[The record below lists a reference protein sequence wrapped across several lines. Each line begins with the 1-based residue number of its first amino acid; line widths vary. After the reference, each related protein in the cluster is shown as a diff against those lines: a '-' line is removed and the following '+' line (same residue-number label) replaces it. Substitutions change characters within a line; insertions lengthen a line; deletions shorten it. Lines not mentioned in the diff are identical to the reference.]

1 MYGRVRPKTVAPFKP
16 DFVKNDKVILSFD
29 GYFRQK
35 VVESNLEQ
43 YDLIRKVKI
52 MYFMEDDTITVVEPP
67 YIVRTMDL
75 PNNEVPNTKIKLYS
89 RIAVIRKEES
99 FDVHEL

>member
-16 DFVKNDKVILSFD
+16 DFVRNDKIILTFD

-35 VVESNLEQ
+35 VVEPNLEQ

-52 MYFMEDDTITVVEPP
+52 MYFMEDDTVTVVEPP
-67 YIVRTMDL
+67 YMVRTKPCHCVDME
-75 PNNEVPNTKIKLYS
+75 NMYV
-89 RIAVIRKEES
+89 
-99 FDVHEL
+99 DVQCIFLF

>member
-1 MYGRVRPKTVAPFKP
+1 MKKRHDASWMYGRVRPKTVAPFKP

-67 YIVRTMDL
+67 YIVRTMDS
-75 PNNEVPNTKIKLYS
+75 PNK
-89 RIAVIRKEES
+89 
-99 FDVHEL
+99 

>member
-35 VVESNLEQ
+35 VVEPNLEQ

-67 YIVRTMDL
+67 YIVRTMFQLDITMHL
-75 PNNEVPNTKIKLYS
+75 FTK
-89 RIAVIRKEES
+89 
-99 FDVHEL
+99 